1 MVKEINLLECIQ
13 KLWVERKLLT
23 KSVCIAA
30 VIGII
35 IAFSIPKVYTTTVVL
50 SPETIR
56 NNRSTLSSMASILGF
71 GNMMTNDANA
81 MNITMASDIIAST
94 PFVLELFNTPVK
106 TMDDKMDTTLVGY
119 LASQQLPW
127 WGNLLSLPSKAIEGI
142 KSMLVEKGEVETEKP
157 LNPFQL
163 TQKEMKQ
170 VKSIRS
176 ILAASVDKKTGI
188 TKIEVTVQDP
198 LVAATLADT
207 VVMKLQKF
215 ITDYKISKAKEDCNY
230 WEQIYEE
237 RKKEYH
243 AAQEMYANF
252 TDANQGIIRQ
262 SVKVEQERLQNE
274 VNLSLQIFSQVSA
287 QLQMARAKV
296 QEEKPVFAVLEPA
309 SVPLIPSGTSR
320 KMILLGFVFMGFVA
334 VSAWILVIKNIWQ
347 IVLQEWRKL

>member
-1 MVKEINLLECIQ
+1 MAKEINLLECIQ
-13 KLWVERKLLT
+13 KLWAERKLLT

-35 IAFSIPKVYTTTVVL
+35 IAFSIPKLYTTTVVL
-50 SPETIR
+50 SPESIR
-56 NNRSTLSSMASILGF
+56 NNRSTLSSMASMLGF

-81 MNITMASDIIAST
+81 MNITMASEIISST

-106 TMDDKMDTTLVGY
+106 TLDGKMDTTLVGY
-119 LASQQLPW
+119 LASQRLPW
-127 WGNLLSLPSKAIEGI
+127 WRTILSLPGKAIGGI
-142 KSMLVEKGEVETEKP
+142 KSMLMEKGDNETEKP
-157 LNPFQL
+157 LNPFHL

-176 ILAASVDKKTGI
+176 ILAATVDKKTGI
-188 TKIEVTVQDP
+188 TRVEVTVQDP

-207 VVMKLQKF
+207 VVMKLQRF

-274 VNLSLQIFSQVSA
+274 VNLSLQMFSQVSA

-296 QEEKPVFAVLEPA
+296 QEEKPAFAILEPA
-309 SVPLIPSGTSR
+309 TVSLFPSSTSR
-320 KMILLGFVFMGFVA
+320 KTILMGIVFVAIVA
-334 VSAWILVIKNIWQ
+334 VSAWILIIKNIWH
-347 IVLQEWRKL
+347 IIIQEWRKL

>member
-50 SPETIR
+50 SPEATK
-56 NNRSTLSSMASILGF
+56 NNRSSLSSMASMLGL
-71 GNMMTNDANA
+71 GNMMSNDANA
-81 MNITMASDIIAST
+81 MNISMTSEIISST

-106 TMDDKMDTTLVGY
+106 TLDGEMDTTLVGY
-119 LASQQLPW
+119 LASQRLPW

-188 TKIEVTVQDP
+188 TTNFPTKKRKNRNIF
-198 LVAATLADT
+198 TLTPGFRSSFSAD
-207 VVMKLQKF
+207 
-215 ITDYKISKAKEDCNY
+215 
-230 WEQIYEE
+230 
-237 RKKEYH
+237 R
-243 AAQEMYANF
+243 
-252 TDANQGIIRQ
+252 
-262 SVKVEQERLQNE
+262 
-274 VNLSLQIFSQVSA
+274 SA
-287 QLQMARAKV
+287 
-296 QEEKPVFAVLEPA
+296 PGWP
-309 SVPLIPSGTSR
+309 
-320 KMILLGFVFMGFVA
+320 
-334 VSAWILVIKNIWQ
+334 
-347 IVLQEWRKL
+347 